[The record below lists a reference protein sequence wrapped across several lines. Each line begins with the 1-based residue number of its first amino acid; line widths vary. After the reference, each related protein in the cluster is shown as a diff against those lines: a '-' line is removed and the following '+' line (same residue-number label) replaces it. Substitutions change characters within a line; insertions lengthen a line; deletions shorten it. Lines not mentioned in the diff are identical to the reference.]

1 MVDIS
6 KTKLWNEIEE
16 GATYPSN
23 EKWHSHLLDQY
34 KLYVE
39 MADRISQR
47 RTAANTYFLSVN
59 SAILAFVG
67 YLTTN
72 SKPEYMWL
80 LPLAGCLLTLFWYNI
95 IISYRNLNT
104 AKWQVVHDIEKRL
117 PISPYDA
124 EWEAV
129 QRGTNSKLYRPI
141 SHIESWVPGVFFLL
155 HLVVFFRS
163 IPWANIFTMMNR
175 IYVCAIVPGA

>member
-1 MVDIS
+1 MVDVP
-6 KTKLWNEIEE
+6 KDKLWNEIEE
-16 GATYPSN
+16 GSTYPPN

-47 RTAANTYFLSVN
+47 RTSANTYFLSVN

-72 SKPEYMWL
+72 ASPEYMWL
-80 LPLAGCLLTLFWYNI
+80 LALAGCMLTLFWYSI
-95 IISYRNLNT
+95 INSYRNLNSV
-104 AKWQVVHDIEKRL
+104 KWRVVQDIEKRL

-124 EWEAV
+124 EWDTL
-129 QRGTNSKLYRPI
+129 QRGKNPKLYRPI
-141 SHIESWVPGVFFLL
+141 SHIESWVPGVFFVL
-155 HLVVFFRS
+155 HLIVFVRTF
-163 IPWANIFTMMNR
+163 PWAGTAATVKSFSA
-175 IYVCAIVPGA
+175 CAAG

>member
-1 MVDIS
+1 MPDVDQA
-6 KTKLWNEIEE
+6 KLWNEPKE
-16 GATYPSN
+16 GDQYPKN

-47 RTAANTYFLSVN
+47 RTTANSYFLSVN

-67 YLTTN
+67 YLT
-72 SKPEYMWL
+72 SKDSTELLWL
-80 LPLAGCLLTLFWYNI
+80 LAVAGSVLSYLWYAI

-104 AKWQVVHDIEKRL
+104 AKWEVVHEIEKRL

-124 EWEAV
+124 EWAAV
-129 QRGTNSKLYRPI
+129 QRGTNPLLYRPI
-141 SHIESWVPGVFFLL
+141 SHVEAWVPWAFFALHVF
-155 HLVVFFRS
+155 VFVRMF
-163 IPWANIFTMMNR
+163 PWQAFVHALNR
-175 IYVCAIVPGA
+175 

>member
-1 MVDIS
+1 MIDVP
-6 KTKLWNEIEE
+6 KNKLWNEIDED
-16 GATYPSN
+16 ATYPKN

-47 RTAANTYFLSVN
+47 RTTANTYFLSVN

-72 SKPEYMWL
+72 ASPEYMWL
-80 LPLAGCLLTLFWYNI
+80 LAIAGVMLTLFWYNVV
-95 IISYRNLNT
+95 ISYRNLNS
-104 AKWQVVHDIEKRL
+104 AKWQVVQEIEKRL

-124 EWEAV
+124 EWDAV
-129 QRGTNSKLYRPI
+129 ERGENPKLYRPI
-141 SHIESWVPGVFFLL
+141 SHIESWVPWVFLL
-155 HLVVFFRS
+155 LHGIVLLHTFPTDEAKARVEH
-163 IPWANIFTMMNR
+163 ILLIIFK
-175 IYVCAIVPGA
+175 

>member
-1 MVDIS
+1 MPEVPS
-6 KTKLWNEIEE
+6 SKLWNELQE
-16 GATYPSN
+16 GTTYPPN

-47 RTAANTYFLSVN
+47 RTSANTYFLSVN

-72 SKPEYMWL
+72 TNSEYMWL
-80 LPLAGCLLTLFWYNI
+80 LAVAGCVLTLFWYHI
-95 IISYRNLNT
+95 IISYRNLNS
-104 AKWQVVHDIEKRL
+104 AKWQVVQDIEKRL

-129 QRGTNSKLYRPI
+129 QRGHNPNLYRPI
-141 SHIESWVPGVFFLL
+141 SHIESWVPWIFFLL
-155 HLVVFFRS
+155 HLVVFVKAF
-163 IPWANIFTMMNR
+163 PWSDLAATIKYLHFWSTTE
-175 IYVCAIVPGA
+175 I